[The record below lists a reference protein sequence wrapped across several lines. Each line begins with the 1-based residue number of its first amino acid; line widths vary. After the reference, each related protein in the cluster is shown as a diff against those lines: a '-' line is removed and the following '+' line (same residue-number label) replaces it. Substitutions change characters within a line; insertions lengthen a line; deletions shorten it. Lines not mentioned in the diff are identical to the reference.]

1 MKCDAYECVVSRN
14 CPIDKVR
21 RHRAA
26 IDRDAQSPVAQ
37 RLLMARNGFAVQL
50 GDAKLARQVMYIFAL
65 GEFPQATKQ
74 AIGNAPCQD
83 NLIAFSEP

>member
-1 MKCDAYECVVSRN
+1 
-14 CPIDKVR
+14 
-21 RHRAA
+21 
-26 IDRDAQSPVAQ
+26 
-37 RLLMARNGFAVQL
+37 MARNGFAVQL